1 MCRGLKDKRFL
12 IFNKAEVMKRK
23 MFFIFL
29 VIALLVIP
37 LFTAFK
43 ATPAL
48 AAQKIELGLAHIWPA
63 MHRCSTDQF
72 PRFIKMAEKATK
84 GKYEIKLNQFYPGTL
99 LGGAEVFD
107 GVAKGVCDMGCSV
120 PSYTIGRMPVL
131 EALSMAG
138 IAPPKNSD
146 AAARTTWEYYKRFKP
161 KEFDS
166 VKVLYMF
173 ATGPGW
179 LHSKTPIRRLEDVK
193 GMSIRATG
201 ASAKAITAVGGSPAA
216 MPQAEVYL
224 ALQKGVVN
232 ATCAPLEVLKG
243 FKQAEVTQY
252 STFVPFFYTEQFYMV
267 MNWNKWKSLPK
278 DLQEAFDA
286 VAEDAV
292 TDGGQIWQYIQQE
305 GMDFAKQKP
314 KGHEFILLSDQE
326 AARWIGLL
334 KPIRDDY
341 ISRMKALG
349 LPGEELVK
357 EATQVM
363 DKYNK
368 QEYKRYVP

>member
-1 MCRGLKDKRFL
+1 MWRGLKDKKFL
-12 IFNKAEVMKRK
+12 IFNAAEEMKKK
-23 MFFIFL
+23 MLFIFL
-29 VIALLVIP
+29 VITLVALP
-37 LFTAFK
+37 LFTTLK
-43 ATPAL
+43 ATPTL
-48 AAQKIELGLAHIWPA
+48 AAEKVELGLAHIWPA

-72 PRFIKMAEKATK
+72 PRFIKMVEKAAK

-107 GVAKGVCDMGCSV
+107 GVAKGICDMGCSV
-120 PSYTIGRMPVL
+120 PSYTIGRFPVI
-131 EALSMAG
+131 EALSLAG
-138 IAPPKNSD
+138 IAPPKSSD
-146 AAARTTWEYYKRFKP
+146 AAARATWEYYKKFKP

-179 LHSKTPIRRLEDVK
+179 LHSKTPIRSLEDVK
-193 GMSIRATG
+193 GRSIRATG
-201 ASAKAITAVGGSPAA
+201 ASAMAIKAVGGSPAA

-224 ALQKGVVN
+224 ALQKAVVN
-232 ATCAPLEVLKG
+232 ATCAPMEVLKG
-243 FKQAEVTQY
+243 FKQAEVTEC

-278 DLQEAFDA
+278 DLQEAFDS
-286 VAEDAV
+286 VAEDAC
-292 TDGGQIWQYIQQE
+292 TEGGQIWQYIQKE
-305 GMDFAKQKP
+305 AMDFAKQKP
-314 KGHEFILLSDQE
+314 KGHEFIYLSDQE
-326 AARWIGLL
+326 STRWINLL

-349 LPGEELVK
+349 LPGEEFVK
-357 EATQVM
+357 EAAQLM

-368 QEYKRYVP
+368 QEYKPYVP